1 MYHNYVNKPK
11 NDFIWPFWAKTP
23 TESMPYILIPISYS
37 NLIFSLSITWPMN
50 FRMYINSAVWDS
62 K

>member
-1 MYHNYVNKPK
+1 MYHNGVNYPK
-11 NDFIWPFWAKTP
+11 NELFWPSWAKTS

-50 FRMYINSAVWDS
+50 FRMCIDSAV
-62 K
+62 